1 MRALILQLSGQGN
14 TTASSPLSRLYDGCR
29 KSTPRNQTLLDC
41 LRRLSRSFEHTY
53 IVIDAL
59 DESPRNEH
67 RQDVLDIL
75 ATMRGWMEPAIHLL
89 VTSRDEID
97 IRQTLAP
104 SRDESVAARNEA
116 SNKDIALYITT
127 SLRDKPQLR
136 KWKRFHGRIEA
147 TLTTQADGV

>member
-1 MRALILQLSGQGN
+1 
-14 TTASSPLSRLYDGCR
+14 
-29 KSTPRNQTLLDC
+29 
-41 LRRLSRSFEHTY
+41 
-53 IVIDAL
+53 
-59 DESPRNEH
+59 
-67 RQDVLDIL
+67 
-75 ATMRGWMEPAIHLL
+75 MRGWMEPAIHFL

-136 KWKRFHGRIEA
+136 KWNGFM
-147 TLTTQADGV
+147 DGSRPL